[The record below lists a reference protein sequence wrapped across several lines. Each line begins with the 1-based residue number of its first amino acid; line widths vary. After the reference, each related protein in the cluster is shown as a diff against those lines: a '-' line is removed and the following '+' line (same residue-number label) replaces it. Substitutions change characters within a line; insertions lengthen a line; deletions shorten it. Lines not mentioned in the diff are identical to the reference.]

1 MELRVTH
8 ANDRPVQTHGDYVL
22 YWMIAAR
29 RAAWSFALDHAL
41 ALAKQLER
49 PLLVLEAL
57 RAGYAWASDRHHR
70 FVIDGMADNAKAFA
84 AAGITY
90 MPYLEPEPG
99 AGKGLVEAL
108 AKRAC
113 AIVTDEY
120 PGFFLPHMIGALAA
134 RVDVR
139 VDLVDGCGVYPL
151 RAFGKQFVVA
161 RSFRKAWHEVPH
173 LSQMPAGHLRV
184 PRVARDADVPGAILR
199 RWKSARVIDDIPIDH
214 DVPPV
219 AYAGG
224 SVGARATLED
234 FVDNRLARYA
244 ERSHPDADAASGL
257 SPYLH
262 FGHISAHEIV
272 ARVGPHAEQFLDEL
286 ITWRE
291 LGFNFCFHRR
301 DVDKLTALPA
311 WAQAT
316 LKKHA
321 KDPRPERYT
330 LAELAEARTGDP
342 VWNAAQRQLLVEG
355 RIHNYLRMLW
365 GKKILEWSASPAQAL
380 ANMIELNNKY
390 AVDGRDP
397 SSYNGILWT
406 LGLFDRPWG
415 PERKIFGTVR
425 YMSSTATVKKL
436 RMKQYLARWGATAP
450 SSGR

>member
-1 MELRVTH
+1 VELRITH
-8 ANDRPVQTHGDYVL
+8 ANDRPVRVKGDHVL

-29 RAAWSFALDHAL
+29 RSTFSFALDHAL
-41 ALAKQLER
+41 ALAKQVER

-57 RAGYAWASDRHHR
+57 RAGYRWASDRHHR

-84 AAGITY
+84 RAGITY
-90 MPYLEPEPG
+90 MSYVEPEPG

-120 PGFFLPHMIGALAA
+120 PGFFLPHMVAALAA

-139 VDLVDGCGVYPL
+139 VDLVDGCGVYPM
-151 RAFGKQFVVA
+151 RAFAKQFVVA
-161 RSFRKAWHEVPH
+161 RSFRKAWHEVPQ
-173 LSQMPAGHLRV
+173 LSQMPASHLRA
-184 PRVARDADVPGAILR
+184 PKAAKDAEVPGAILR
-199 RWKSARVIDDIPIDH
+199 RWKSAAIEDIPIDH
-214 DVPPV
+214 GVAPVP
-219 AYAGG
+219 YAGG
-224 SVGARATLED
+224 SEAARETLEA
-234 FVDNRLARYA
+234 FVDHRLARYA
-244 ERSHPDADAASGL
+244 ERSHPDADAASGM

-301 DVDKLTALPA
+301 DIDTLSALPA

-316 LKKHA
+316 LAKHA
-321 KDPRPERYT
+321 NDPRPERYT
-330 LAELAEARTGDP
+330 LAELAAARTGDP
-342 VWNAAQRQLLVEG
+342 VWNAAQRQLLVDG

-365 GKKILEWSASPAQAL
+365 GKKILEWSASPKQAL

-397 SSYNGILWT
+397 NSYNGILWT

-436 RMKQYLARWGATAP
+436 RMKQYMARWSAAP
-450 SSGR
+450 SSDRAR

>member
-1 MELRVTH
+1 MELRLTH
-8 ANDRPVQTHGDYVL
+8 ANDRALRSRGEYVL

-29 RAAWSFALDHAL
+29 RASWSFALDHAL
-41 ALAKQLER
+41 ALATQVGR

-57 RAGYAWASDRHHR
+57 RAGYPWASDRLHR
-70 FVIDGMADNAKAFA
+70 FVLDGMADNAKAFA
-84 AAGITY
+84 RAGITY
-90 MPYLEPEPG
+90 VSYVEPGPG

-120 PGFFLPHMIGALAA
+120 PAFFLPRMVAALAA

-139 VDLVDGCGVYPL
+139 VDVVDGCGVYPL
-151 RAFGKQFVVA
+151 RAFGKQFVTA
-161 RSFRKAWHEVPH
+161 RSFRRAWHDLPYEA
-173 LSQMPAGHLRV
+173 PASRLRA
-184 PRVARDADVPGAILR
+184 PRIAKDAEVPGAILR
-199 RWKSARVIDDIPIDH
+199 RWRSATAIEDIPIDH
-214 DVPPV
+214 TVAPVP
-219 AYAGG
+219 YAGG
-224 SVGARATLED
+224 SVAAREVLED
-234 FVDNRLARYA
+234 FVAERLPRYA
-244 ERSHPDADAASGL
+244 ERNHPDADAASGL

-272 ARVGPHAEQFLDEL
+272 ARVGHADQFLDEL

-291 LGFNFCFHRR
+291 LGFNLCFHRS
-301 DVDKLTALPA
+301 DVDRLSALPA

-316 LKKHA
+316 LAKHA
-321 KDPRPERYT
+321 RDPRPERYT
-330 LAELAEARTGDP
+330 LAELADARTYDP
-342 VWNAAQRQLLVEG
+342 VWNAAQRQLLVDG

-397 SSYNGILWT
+397 NSYNGILWT

-436 RMKQYLARWGATAP
+436 RMKRYLAQFGSCEP
-450 SSGR
+450 SRK

>member
-1 MELRVTH
+1 VELRITH
-8 ANDRPVQTHGDYVL
+8 ANDRPLRVKGDHVL

-29 RAAWSFALDHAL
+29 RSTFSFALDPAL
-41 ALAKQLER
+41 ALAKQVAR

-57 RAGYAWASDRHHR
+57 RAGYRWASDRHHR

-84 AAGITY
+84 RAGITY
-90 MPYLEPEPG
+90 MSYVEPEPG

-113 AIVTDEY
+113 AIVTDES
-120 PGFFLPHMIGALAA
+120 PGFFLPHMVAALAA

-151 RAFGKQFVVA
+151 RAFPRQFVVA
-161 RSFRKAWHEVPH
+161 RSFRKAWHEVPQ
-173 LSQMPAGHLRV
+173 LSQMPASHLRA
-184 PRVARDADVPGAILR
+184 PKLAKDADVPGAILR
-199 RWKSARVIDDIPIDH
+199 RWKSASIEDIPIDH
-214 DVPPV
+214 AVAPVP
-219 AYAGG
+219 YAGG
-224 SVGARATLED
+224 SEAARETLEA
-234 FVDNRLARYA
+234 FVDHRLARYA

-301 DVDKLTALPA
+301 DIDKLSALPA

-316 LKKHA
+316 LAKHA
-321 KDPRPERYT
+321 KDPRLERYT
-330 LAELAEARTGDP
+330 LAELAAAETGDP

-365 GKKILEWSASPAQAL
+365 GKKILEWSASPKEAL

-397 SSYNGILWT
+397 NSYNGILWT

-436 RMKQYLARWGATAP
+436 RMKQYMARWSDAP
-450 SSGR
+450 KLQLL